1 MPLKLWEYKR
11 VNKLLKRISEV
22 SEMEARQWIEKLESI
37 AKSLGVAEEKKEQKQ
52 ESVAIDFDTLVKA
65 IKEAIK
71 QAKKEVS

>member
-1 MPLKLWEYKR
+1 MPLRLWEYKR

-71 QAKKEVS
+71 QAKKEA